1 MSGQGEFEP
10 AAQCR
15 SAEGGDDR
23 LAEGLEAT
31 QHLLEVFDSLEFL
44 CRIGRVRLAQLV
56 EVTPGEEGLLRGGQH
71 DTGDVIDVGFEPFH
85 GRLEGGREVV
95 VHGVDLGTGLVDDD
109 GDDAI
114 GIGVALVVGSCGFS
128 VRHVRPFR

>member
-1 MSGQGEFEP
+1 MSGQSEFES

-15 SAEGGDDR
+15 TAEGGDDR

-31 QHLLEVFDSLEFL
+31 QHLLEVFDGREFL
-44 CRIGRVRLAQLV
+44 FGIGRIGRTQLV
-56 EVTPGEEGLLRGGQH
+56 EVTPGEEGLLRRSQH

-114 GIGVALVVGSCGFS
+114 GIGGALVVGSCGFS